1 MKVANVVM
9 GKWRFVY
16 LATIGA
22 ALALGLGLWSPL
34 KAKADKDIKAPA
46 YKVDPFWP
54 KPLPDRWVTGEVAG
68 TCVDSND
75 HLFTVNRGSTG
86 GPPGNLTAKEAL
98 FGQPSPP
105 VIEFDRAGNVVN
117 FWGNLAV
124 LPTGLHGCF
133 VDYQDNVW
141 IAGNGDGIVQ
151 KYSHGGTLLMQI
163 GTKGVCDGP
172 CGETAST
179 NSSHTLLNE
188 PADMTVDPS
197 NGDIYIA
204 DGYGNH
210 RVVVFNKNGVWLR
223 QWGSAGT
230 GPRQFS
236 PTGGGHPHCVVLDKA
251 GRVYACDRANDRV
264 LVFDKQGVPQRSI
277 PIKPGTGSGTGGTPT
292 GIGSA
297 WDIDFSADKDQTF
310 LFDTDGGNEVLWE
323 LDRTA
328 ALSGDPNAILVGFGR
343 PGHMAGD
350 FTFLHTVAVDSRNNM
365 FLGETVGGRRVQRF
379 VRVGE
384 ARATDTYKGS
394 PHYDPRFPNGEN
406 DGNDGNEN
414 EP

>member
-16 LATIGA
+16 LATVGA

-54 KPLPDRWVTGEVAG
+54 KPLPDRWITGEVGG
-68 TCVDSND
+68 TCLDSND

-98 FGQPSPP
+98 VGSPSPP
-105 VIEFDRAGNVVN
+105 IIEFDRQGNVVN
-117 FWGNLAV
+117 SWGNLAV

-133 VDYQDNVW
+133 VDFQDNV
-141 IAGNGDGIVQ
+141 
-151 KYSHGGTLLMQI
+151 
-163 GTKGVCDGP
+163 

-188 PADMTVDPS
+188 PANMTVDPS

-210 RVVVFNKNGVWLR
+210 RVVVFDKNGVWLR

-230 GPRQFS
+230 GPGQFS

-264 LVFDKQGVPQRSI
+264 QVFNKQGVLQRVI
-277 PIKPGTGSGTGGTPT
+277 PIKPGTGPGT

-297 WDIDFSADKDQTF
+297 WDISFSADQGQTF
-310 LFDTDGGNEVLWE
+310 LFDADGGNEVLWE
-323 LDRTA
+323 LDRGA
-328 ALSGDPNAILVGFGR
+328 ALSGDPNAILIGFGR

-350 FTFLHTVAVDSRNNM
+350 FTFLHSVNVDSRNNM
-365 FLGETVGGRRVQRF
+365 FLGETIGGRRVQRF

-406 DGNDGNEN
+406 DGNEN